1 MTIVIFIVCILTNI
15 PRAIQL
21 TDRGI
26 NNTEGSCS
34 ANAST
39 ETIPEIKKQTAKTVR
54 TRSDSAQN
62 PALHYLDLLHQIN
75 SV

>member
-1 MTIVIFIVCILTNI
+1 MIYFLRGKRCVTKVILIPCILTNI

-21 TDRGI
+21 TDCGV

-39 ETIPEIKKQTAKTVR
+39 ETIPQIKKKKT
-54 TRSDSAQN
+54 
-62 PALHYLDLLHQIN
+62 
-75 SV
+75 